1 MTGWALFHVCPW
13 ILHPFCQRE
22 RTLWGITT
30 PLLAGF
36 SFDLVSAKAPRHT
49 WFWSHALLND
59 GIMKLCVCTFLSLSF
74 LGSFVENSFVPHPHG
89 TVPSWG
95 ILKMLPRGEIRES
108 GLQNSLV
115 NISTVEGCK
124 WVWKCWSNLLPC
136 YRIFTAPA
144 HPCQGYETPCSDK
157 PRNLTL
163 CTESVAKNHPP
174 ALQKYF
180 VFS

>member
-74 LGSFVENSFVPHPHG
+74 LGSFVENRALCLILMG
-89 TVPSWG
+89 LCKAGASWRCCPEGKSESQGFKTAWWTSALLRVVNEYGNADQISCPATGYSLLLRIRVRDMRLPAQISLG
-95 ILKMLPRGEIRES
+95 IWLCALK
-108 GLQNSLV
+108 V
-115 NISTVEGCK
+115 
-124 WVWKCWSNLLPC
+124 
-136 YRIFTAPA
+136 
-144 HPCQGYETPCSDK
+144 
-157 PRNLTL
+157 
-163 CTESVAKNHPP
+163 
-174 ALQKYF
+174 
-180 VFS
+180 